1 MVKRYIIRRSRRVTR
16 RMFNRIAGNYTRAR
30 LDVSRRVMLSQNG
43 VQWENNATTITLGDL
58 IDTSPD
64 YNMYRQL
71 YLSFKLTGIAVS
83 VVPMLH
89 TANLNGAS
97 SIVLGLLTDN
107 DGDGF
112 ANIVESDKSIML
124 DFQNHFRRYWN
135 MNGGSTGWVN
145 IEAGEDFPGKFGVQ
159 VNDAPQAGEA
169 YWTVKFTFYLLM
181 KNKG

>member
-1 MVKRYIIRRSRRVTR
+1 MAKRRYYRRFRRVSKR
-16 RMFNRIAGNYTRAR
+16 AFNKIASNYTKAK
-30 LDVSRRVMLSQNG
+30 LDVSKRIFLGING
-43 VQWENNATTITLGDL
+43 VHWENNATTITLGDL
-58 IDTSPD
+58 IDVSPD

-71 YLSFKLTGIAVS
+71 YLSFKLTGIAAS

-89 TANLNGAS
+89 TVNLNGAS

-124 DFQNHFRRYWN
+124 DYQNVHRRYWN

-159 VNDAPQAGEA
+159 VNDPPTAGEA
-169 YWTVKFTFYLLM
+169 VWTVKFTFYLLM

>member
-1 MVKRYIIRRSRRVTR
+1 MVKRYRRRYRRVSRRT
-16 RMFNRIAGNYTRAR
+16 FNKIASNYTKAK
-30 LDVSRRVMLSQNG
+30 LDVSRRILLSANG
-43 VQWENNATTITLGDL
+43 VQWDNNARTITLGDL
-58 IDTSPD
+58 IDASPD

-71 YLSFKLTGIAVS
+71 YLSFKLTGIVAA

-89 TANLNGAS
+89 TSNLNGAS

-112 ANIVESDKSIML
+112 ANVVESDKSIML
-124 DFQNHFRRYWN
+124 DYQNPYRRYWN

-159 VNDAPQAGEA
+159 VNDPPTAGEA
-169 YWTVKFTFYLLM
+169 VWTVKFTFYILM